1 MRPLAFARVGMRGV
15 RWVYGCGFEPWQR
28 PRHDCGSRGIVSGI
42 RNGRG
47 VKDEVNALSIRE
59 LAVLVFGPLVG
70 HLRGASGDL
79 SRERCSL
86 DCCPKGTPLAAWSPV

>member
-28 PRHDCGSRGIVSGI
+28 PRHDCGSRRIVSGI

-59 LAVLVFGPLVG
+59 LEV
-70 HLRGASGDL
+70 
-79 SRERCSL
+79 
-86 DCCPKGTPLAAWSPV
+86 